1 MIDKFN
7 ISTDLFY
14 KTLRKKDIKING
26 YENELI
32 QCFINIFNNAR
43 TALNERKIEEKQLS
57 SDALKSMQDAYD
69 KFTED
74 SLKRYE
80 DLSTEVQDLKKKLIE
95 VTTQLS
101 KEKQNYAT
109 LREEHDNLKISYNKL
124 KKDFDDYKKKYK

>member
-1 MIDKFN
+1 MNLN
-7 ISTDLFY
+7 IQQFLADNILSIITTLFGGGSFY
-14 KTLRKKDIKING
+14 AYYVERNK
-26 YENELI
+26 
-32 QCFINIFNNAR
+32 
-43 TALNERKIEEKQLS
+43 RKIEEKQLS

-80 DLSTEVQDLKKKLIE
+80 ELSTEVQDLKKKLTE

-101 KEKQNYAT
+101 TEKQNYAT

>member
-1 MIDKFN
+1 MSLDIQQLISEN
-7 ISTDLFY
+7 IGTVIATLFGSGSLY
-14 KTLRKKDIKING
+14 GWFYERKKNKI
-26 YENELI
+26 
-32 QCFINIFNNAR
+32 Q
-43 TALNERKIEEKQLS
+43 EKQLGA
-57 SDALKSMQDAYD
+57 DALKSMQDAYD

-80 DLSTEVQDLKKKLIE
+80 DLSTEVEDLKKKLIE

-109 LREEHDNLKISYNKL
+109 LREEHDNLKVSYNKL